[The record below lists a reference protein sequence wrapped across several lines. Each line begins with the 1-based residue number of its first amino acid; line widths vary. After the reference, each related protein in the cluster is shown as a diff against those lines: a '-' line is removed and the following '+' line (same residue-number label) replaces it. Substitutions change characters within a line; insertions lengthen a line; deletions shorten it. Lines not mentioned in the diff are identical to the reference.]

1 MRAVNLIP
9 ADQRSGAA
17 VGLGR
22 SQGGAYALLAIL
34 ALLAVFAFLYGKA
47 RHTISSS
54 QGQIATIDAEAQQAQ
69 ADAGS
74 LAPYETLNAIREKR
88 LKAVEQLMDSR
99 FDWARTLHQFGQIL
113 PAHVSLA
120 ALSGTVGTGASAA
133 STASSK
139 TAAAPAAVTS
149 STPPGSVPTFTLS
162 GCAKTQ
168 DEVAETLERLRLIS
182 GVKQVTLESSVNNG
196 TSSTAAA
203 SSASSGSC
211 SGSSFAVAVAFAP
224 LPPEGSY
231 PAVKTVA
238 DPSVPSAAQPAR
250 SSKPTRTRRKK

>member
-1 MRAVNLIP
+1 VRAVNLIP

-22 SQGGAYALLAIL
+22 SQGGAYAMLGVL
-34 ALLAVFAFLYGKA
+34 ALLALFAFLYGKA
-47 RHTISSS
+47 HHTISSS
-54 QGQIATIDAEAQQAQ
+54 QGQIATINAQVQQAQ

-74 LAPYETLNAIREKR
+74 LAPYETLNATREKR
-88 LKAVEQLMDSR
+88 LKAVEQLMNSR
-99 FDWARTLHQFGQIL
+99 FDWARTLHQFGQVL

-120 ALSGTVGTGASAA
+120 ALSGTVGSGASAA
-133 STASSK
+133 SAAAGGSK
-139 TAAAPAAVTS
+139 AAAAPAAVTS
-149 STPPGSVPTFTLS
+149 ATPPGSVPTFTLS

-168 DEVAETLERLRLIS
+168 DEVAETLERLRLIA

-196 TSSTAAA
+196 ASSTTAA
-203 SSASSGSC
+203 SSASTGGC

-238 DPSVPSAAQPAR
+238 DPSAPTATQPT
-250 SSKPTRTRRKK
+250 KPTRKRRTK